1 MEHDKKKNELYEW
14 NFYEMN
20 LKQCL
25 SFTVYYDVGFIYSL
39 IELVSAWILFK
50 PHHLICSVK
59 TL

>member
-1 MEHDKKKNELYEW
+1 MNCMNEI
-14 NFYEMN
+14 FMN

-39 IELVSAWILFK
+39 IELISAWILFK